1 MTVFK
6 TYLKILNKN
15 KFIVIMYTA
24 ILLVFGGF
32 SLQTNET
39 SMNFEASK
47 PDLYI
52 INLDENKGITKDLIH
67 YLSLHSTIKELD
79 SNEESLNDALF
90 YRDVNYIVTIPKNF
104 RNDFLTHKNPSIEVK
119 STGDYQ
125 SSLASMMLERYLSVA
140 NTYLELDSNE
150 ENLIKNIGD
159 TLASEVEIELTSK
172 LDVNSLSK
180 ATNFYNFSNYSMLAG
195 CVYVICFILSSFKEE
210 KIEKR
215 TRISSMNYKKHNRLL
230 LLSNGLFAF
239 TLFLLY
245 IALSFILVGKVMFT
259 MQGLLYIFNFFL
271 FTIASLCLA
280 FFLASLIH
288 NKNAINGLVNV
299 IALGSS
305 FLCGAFVPMEW
316 LPKVVLNIAHV
327 LPSYYYIYSNE
338 LLKSVEVFDFI
349 NLKPIVIN
357 MLVLVLFGILFVI
370 LTNIVSKRKLG

>member
-159 TLASEVEIELTSK
+159 TL
-172 LDVNSLSK
+172 
-180 ATNFYNFSNYSMLAG
+180 
-195 CVYVICFILSSFKEE
+195 
-210 KIEKR
+210 
-215 TRISSMNYKKHNRLL
+215 
-230 LLSNGLFAF
+230 
-239 TLFLLY
+239 
-245 IALSFILVGKVMFT
+245 
-259 MQGLLYIFNFFL
+259 
-271 FTIASLCLA
+271 
-280 FFLASLIH
+280 SLIH
-288 NKNAINGLVNV
+288 I
-299 IALGSS
+299 
-305 FLCGAFVPMEW
+305 
-316 LPKVVLNIAHV
+316 
-327 LPSYYYIYSNE
+327 
-338 LLKSVEVFDFI
+338 
-349 NLKPIVIN
+349 
-357 MLVLVLFGILFVI
+357 
-370 LTNIVSKRKLG
+370 